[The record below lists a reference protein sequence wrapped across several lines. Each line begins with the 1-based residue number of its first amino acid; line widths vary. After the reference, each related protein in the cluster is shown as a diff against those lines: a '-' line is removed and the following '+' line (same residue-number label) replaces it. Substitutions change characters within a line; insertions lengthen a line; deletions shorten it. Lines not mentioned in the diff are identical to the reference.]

1 MQIFKMVQL
10 YLKYLIKFSLVVLI
24 GKKQKNYQITSLKNL
39 VILTCVFKFASSKLI
54 IIRDALKFNMV
65 NIGGVDIHNGEKK
78 LILATMWLI
87 IRKHTLNVIY
97 LNKR

>member
-1 MQIFKMVQL
+1 M
-10 YLKYLIKFSLVVLI
+10 
-24 GKKQKNYQITSLKNL
+24 
-39 VILTCVFKFASSKLI
+39 FKFASSKLI

-97 LNKR
+97 LNKRWLEIKLKINYWFGQMEEYQKK

>member
-1 MQIFKMVQL
+1 
-10 YLKYLIKFSLVVLI
+10 
-24 GKKQKNYQITSLKNL
+24 
-39 VILTCVFKFASSKLI
+39 VFKFASSKLI

-97 LNKR
+97 LNKRWLEIKLKINYWFGQMEEYQKK